1 MKQNFMI
8 EILTILLLLVIT
20 IKSKLP
26 IDESVVE
33 KELSII
39 DFQYNIFKNLIIT
52 GKNKNVIISPLSI
65 HQIISLASNGALGS
79 TQTQMISSLNAKNV
93 IALNNENQ
101 KINEIIN
108 SSSLNKNLIVSN
120 GIFTKCNPKENF
132 IEVCKTKYGATVE
145 KLISADQ
152 VNGWCAEKTNNK
164 ITKIID
170 TINQVEMILI
180 NAVYFKDQWQST
192 FNERATKKE
201 MFNQIQKVDMMHQRL
216 KYVNYYENENVQIIE
231 IPYKNHK
238 LSSVIILPA
247 QDISIDIFLSNL
259 SGQVVEE
266 YMSML
271 KRETV
276 DLSLPKFELRYEVN
290 LNEIMQK
297 LGMED
302 AFDPVNAKF
311 GNISEEMKLFI
322 SQIIHKTYLKVD
334 ENGTEAA
341 AVTAMILYGDSLP
354 KKETIYEMKVNRPFF
369 FGIKHSDIND
379 MFLFM
384 SKIETIN

>member
-1 MKQNFMI
+1 
-8 EILTILLLLVIT
+8 
-20 IKSKLP
+20 
-26 IDESVVE
+26 
-33 KELSII
+33 
-39 DFQYNIFKNLIIT
+39 
-52 GKNKNVIISPLSI
+52 
-65 HQIISLASNGALGS
+65 
-79 TQTQMISSLNAKNV
+79 
-93 IALNNENQ
+93 
-101 KINEIIN
+101 
-108 SSSLNKNLIVSN
+108 
-120 GIFTKCNPKENF
+120 
-132 IEVCKTKYGATVE
+132 
-145 KLISADQ
+145 
-152 VNGWCAEKTNNK
+152 
-164 ITKIID
+164 
-170 TINQVEMILI
+170 MILI

-216 KYVNYYENENVQIIE
+216 KHVNYFENENVQIIE
-231 IPYKNHK
+231 IPYVNRK

-247 QDISIDIFLSNL
+247 QDMSSDIFLSNL

-290 LNEIMQK
+290 LNDIMQK

-302 AFDPVNAKF
+302 AFDPANAKF
-311 GNISEEMKLFI
+311 GHISEEMKLFI

-341 AVTAMILYGDSLP
+341 AVTAMILCGSAMP
-354 KKETIYEMKVNRPFF
+354 KQEKIYEMKVDRPFF

-384 SKIETIN
+384 SKIEKIN

>member
-1 MKQNFMI
+1 MI
-8 EILTILLLLVIT
+8 KIFTIVLLLVVT
-20 IKSKLP
+20 TESKLP
-26 IDESVVE
+26 TDEPVE

-52 GKNKNVIISPLSI
+52 SNNKNVIISPLSI

-93 IALNNENQ
+93 VALNNENQ

-132 IEVCKTKYGATVE
+132 IEVCKRKYGATVE
-145 KLISADQ
+145 KLLSAKQ
-152 VNGWCAEKTNNK
+152 VNDWCAEKTNNK
-164 ITKIID
+164 ISKIID
-170 TINQVEMILI
+170 SISQVEMILI

-216 KYVNYYENENVQIIE
+216 KHVNYFENENVQIIE
-231 IPYKNHK
+231 IPYVNRK

-302 AFDPVNAKF
+302 AFDPENAKF

-341 AVTAMILYGDSLP
+341 AVTAMILCGSAMP
-354 KKETIYEMKVNRPFF
+354 KQEKIYEMKVDRPFF

-384 SKIETIN
+384 SKIEKIN

>member
-1 MKQNFMI
+1 MKQNPMI
-8 EILTILLLLVIT
+8 KIFTIVLLLVVT
-20 IKSKLP
+20 TESKLP
-26 IDESVVE
+26 TDEPVE

-52 GKNKNVIISPLSI
+52 SNNKNVIISPLSI

-93 IALNNENQ
+93 VALNNENQ

-132 IEVCKTKYGATVE
+132 IEVCKRKYGATVE
-145 KLISADQ
+145 KLLSAKQ
-152 VNGWCAEKTNNK
+152 VNDWCAEKTNNK
-164 ITKIID
+164 ISKIID
-170 TINQVEMILI
+170 SISQVEMILI

-216 KYVNYYENENVQIIE
+216 KHVNFFENENVQIIE
-231 IPYKNHK
+231 IPYVNRK

-290 LNEIMQK
+290 LNDIMQK

-302 AFDPVNAKF
+302 AFDPTNAKF

-341 AVTAMILYGDSLP
+341 AVTAMILCGSAMP
-354 KKETIYEMKVNRPFF
+354 KQEKIYEMKVDRPFF

-384 SKIETIN
+384 SKIEKIN

>member
-1 MKQNFMI
+1 MKQNPMI
-8 EILTILLLLVIT
+8 KIFTIVLLLIVT
-20 IKSKLP
+20 TKSRLP
-26 IDESVVE
+26 TEEPVE

-52 GKNKNVIISPLSI
+52 SNNKNVIISPLSI

-93 IALNNENQ
+93 VALNNENQ

-132 IEVCKTKYGATVE
+132 IEVCKRKYGATVE
-145 KLISADQ
+145 KLLSAKQ
-152 VNGWCAEKTNNK
+152 VNDWCAEKTNNK
-164 ITKIID
+164 ISKIID
-170 TINQVEMILI
+170 SISQVEMILI

-201 MFNQIQKVDMMHQRL
+201 MFNQIQNVDMMHQRL
-216 KYVNYYENENVQIIE
+216 KHVNYFENENVQIIE
-231 IPYKNHK
+231 IPYVNRK

-290 LNEIMQK
+290 LNDIMQK

-302 AFDPVNAKF
+302 AFDPANAKF

-341 AVTAMILYGDSLP
+341 AVTAMILCGSAMP
-354 KKETIYEMKVNRPFF
+354 KQEKIYEMKVDRPFF

-384 SKIETIN
+384 SKIEKIN

>member
-1 MKQNFMI
+1 MKQNPMI
-8 EILTILLLLVIT
+8 KIFTIVLLLVVT
-20 IKSKLP
+20 TESKLP
-26 IDESVVE
+26 TDEPVE

-52 GKNKNVIISPLSI
+52 SNNKNVIISPLSI

-93 IALNNENQ
+93 VALNNENQ

-132 IEVCKTKYGATVE
+132 IEVCKRKYGATVE
-145 KLISADQ
+145 KLLSAKQ
-152 VNGWCAEKTNNK
+152 VNDWCAEKTNNK
-164 ITKIID
+164 ISKIID
-170 TINQVEMILI
+170 SISQVEMILI

-216 KYVNYYENENVQIIE
+216 KHVNYFENENVQIIE
-231 IPYKNHK
+231 IPYVNRK

-302 AFDPVNAKF
+302 AFDPENAKF

-341 AVTAMILYGDSLP
+341 AVTAMILCGSAMP
-354 KKETIYEMKVNRPFF
+354 KQEKIYEMKVDRPFF

-384 SKIETIN
+384 SKIEKIN